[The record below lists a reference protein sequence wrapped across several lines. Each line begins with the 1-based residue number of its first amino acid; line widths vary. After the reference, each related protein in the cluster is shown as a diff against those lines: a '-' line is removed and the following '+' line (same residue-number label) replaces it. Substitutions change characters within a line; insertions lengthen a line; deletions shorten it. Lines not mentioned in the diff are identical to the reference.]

1 MTAHAHHRAAAPKRI
16 QEQAESAKAK
26 ERKDVF
32 VLLLMFKSIAR
43 YHNATHKAAVTAM
56 YERLCSDFKTLLPH
70 GKTIITIKK
79 AVYIVDYNAHTNRFL
94 CNDELF

>member
-1 MTAHAHHRAAAPKRI
+1 MTAHATHRAHAPKSKA
-16 QEQAESAKAK
+16 QQDESAKAK

-32 VLLLMFKSIAR
+32 ALLLMFKSIAH

-56 YERLCSDFKTLLPH
+56 YERLCSDFKTLLPNCR
-70 GKTIITIKK
+70 TLIIIKK

-94 CNDELF
+94 CNDDLF